1 MLVFLFTHVHSSLY
15 LLRIHFLIFNLV
27 YLFDSEFSSIV
38 THYSNIFNCLHPVS
52 CRNVE
57 ALSDMKTK
65 SKDCSRRIQDLRF
78 RLLPESDISVLSLD
92 LVGDSVRDFLYLL
105 CFGCEGNVGIKVLE
119 SLAEIYENKMN
130 LKMQNIENTINEN
143 KRERDNN
150 DDNQI
155 DDDVNFD
162 ALDFEVE
169 NTHNLILLT
178 LQNISNSVPQYS
190 TIFSLLNSC
199 NIIDIITNL
208 RVRLFETRLLS
219 VEKSILGTPFI
230 ICHLYIY
237 GLPVNI
243 ND

>member
-1 MLVFLFTHVHSSLY
+1 MHLIF
-15 LLRIHFLIFNLV
+15 IFNLV
-27 YLFDSEFSSIV
+27 YLFDCEFYSIV
-38 THYSNIFNCLHPVS
+38 THYSNIFNCLHSVS

-65 SKDCSRRIQDLRF
+65 SKDCSRRIRDLRF

-92 LVGDSVRDFLYLL
+92 LVGDAVRDFLYLL

-130 LKMQNIENTINEN
+130 VKLQNIENTMNEN
-143 KRERDNN
+143 KRNRDYNENN

-155 DDDVNFD
+155 SDDVNFD

-178 LQNISNSVPQYS
+178 LQNISNSVPQFS

-199 NIIDIITNL
+199 NIIDIIAHL

-219 VEKSILGTPFI
+219 VGKSILGTPFI
-230 ICHLYIY
+230 IYYPSI
-237 GLPVNI
+237 
-243 ND
+243 